1 MKLNWLFATILC
13 CCLHVTAFAET
24 EVLDFIV
31 AVVNDDVIVDSRLQR
46 EIKLIENKLQK
57 QGVILPPR
65 VDFERQVLDHMI
77 LKLLQ
82 LQLAER
88 TGVTTDDN
96 SLNEALRKIA
106 AQNGMDIKT
115 FQQTIEQGENYSFEQ
130 FREDL
135 AEDMVIG
142 RLRQRQV
149 TSRINVTQN
158 EIDNFLAN
166 QIQQGN
172 VQDEYR
178 LYHILLAL
186 PESVSPD
193 VLEAKRAKAE
203 EIVQQLRAGA
213 DFQTIAVQ
221 YSNSQT
227 ATDGG
232 DLGWRKAGEIPSL
245 FVPAL
250 TDMQVGDISELL
262 QDSNG
267 FHIIKLVDKRGTEQ
281 FLVTQTK
288 ARHILVKT
296 NELVSDFDAQQKLLR
311 LADDIMNAGADFA
324 QLARSYSEDTVS
336 ASEGG
341 EIGWKNPGDFPPE
354 FEDVLNELPIGKLS
368 QPFKTRFGWHLLQV
382 QERRERDNT
391 EAALRNK
398 ATQQIRNRKVE
409 ENLQMWLRQIRD
421 EAYVEYRL
429 PGLGD
434 SLTEVK

>member
-1 MKLNWLFATILC
+1 MKMKLLFTTVLSLC
-13 CCLHVTAFAET
+13 VNFTVDAET
-24 EVLDFIV
+24 KVLDFIV
-31 AVVNDDVIVDSRLQR
+31 AVVNDDVIVHSSLQR
-46 EIKLIENKLQK
+46 EIKLVENKLLQK
-57 QGVILPPR
+57 GVQLPPR
-65 VDFERQVLDHMI
+65 VDFERQVLDRMS

-82 LQLAER
+82 LQIAER

-106 AQNGMDIKT
+106 AQNGMDIQT
-115 FQQTIEQGENYSFEQ
+115 FQEMIEQDENYSFSQ
-130 FREDL
+130 FRQEL
-135 AEDMVIG
+135 GEDMVIG

-166 QIQQGN
+166 QVQQGN
-172 VQDEYR
+172 AQDEYL

-186 PESVSPD
+186 PEAVSP
-193 VLEAKRAKAE
+193 EEMETRRAKAQGILE
-203 EIVQQLRAGA
+203 QLQVGS

-232 DLGWRKAGEIPSL
+232 NLGWRKAGEIPSL

-250 TDMQVGDISELL
+250 AEMSVGNISKLL

-267 FHIIKLVDKRGTEQ
+267 FHIIKLADKRGTEQ
-281 FLVTQTK
+281 FLVTQTR
-288 ARHILVKT
+288 ARHILIKT
-296 NELVSDFDAQQKLLR
+296 TELVSDFDAQQKLVNLSDEI
-311 LADDIMNAGADFA
+311 LNAGADFA
-324 QLARSYSEDTVS
+324 QLARNYSEDTIS

-341 EIGWKNPGDFPPE
+341 NIGWKNPGDFPPE
-354 FEDVLNELPIGKLS
+354 FEEILNELTIGELS
-368 QPFKTRFGWHLLQV
+368 PPFKTRFGWHLLQI

-409 ENLQMWLRQIRD
+409 ESLQMWLRQIRD
-421 EAYVEYRL
+421 EAYIEYRL
-429 PGLGD
+429 PAA
-434 SLTEVK
+434 

>member
-1 MKLNWLFATILC
+1 MKIKLLLATVLSLC
-13 CCLHVTAFAET
+13 LSVAVYAET
-24 EVLDFIV
+24 EVLDYIV

-46 EIKLIENKLQK
+46 EIKLVENKLLQK
-57 QGVILPPR
+57 GVKLPPR
-65 VDFERQVLDHMI
+65 GAFERQVLDRMI
-77 LKLLQ
+77 LNLLQ
-82 LQLAER
+82 LQIAER

-106 AQNGMDIKT
+106 AQNGMDIQT
-115 FQQTIEQGENYSFEQ
+115 FQQMIEEDDNYNFEQ
-130 FREDL
+130 FREEL
-135 AEDMVIG
+135 KEDMIVG

-166 QIQQGN
+166 QVQQGN
-172 VQDEYR
+172 AQDEYL

-186 PESVSPD
+186 PEAVSPEE
-193 VLEAKRAKAE
+193 LETNRAKAE
-203 EIVQQLRAGA
+203 DILKQLQAGA

-232 DLGWRKAGEIPSL
+232 NLGWRKAGEIPSL
-245 FVPAL
+245 FAPAL
-250 TDMQVGDISELL
+250 SEMKVGDISQLL

-267 FHIIKLVDKRGTEQ
+267 FHIIKLAEKRGTEQ
-281 FLVTQTK
+281 FLVTQTR
-288 ARHILVKT
+288 ARHILIKT
-296 NELVSDFDAQQKLLR
+296 NELVSDFDAQQKLER
-311 LADDIMNAGADFA
+311 LADELLNAGADFA
-324 QLARSYSEDTVS
+324 QLARSYSEDTLS

-341 EIGWKNPGDFPPE
+341 NIGWKNPGDFPPE
-354 FEDVLNELPIGKLS
+354 FEEVLNDLAIDELS

-382 QERRERDNT
+382 EERRERDNT

-429 PGLGD
+429 P
-434 SLTEVK
+434 S

>member
-1 MKLNWLFATILC
+1 MKIKLLLATVLSLC
-13 CCLHVTAFAET
+13 LSVTVYAET
-24 EVLDFIV
+24 EVLDYIV

-46 EIKLIENKLQK
+46 EIKLVENKLLQK
-57 QGVILPPR
+57 GVKLPPR
-65 VDFERQVLDHMI
+65 VAFERQVLDRMI
-77 LKLLQ
+77 LNLLQ
-82 LQLAER
+82 LQIAER

-106 AQNGMDIKT
+106 AQNGMDIQT
-115 FQQTIEQGENYSFEQ
+115 FQQMIEEDDNYNFEQ
-130 FREDL
+130 FREEL
-135 AEDMVIG
+135 KEDMIVG

-166 QIQQGN
+166 QVQQGN
-172 VQDEYR
+172 AQDEYL

-186 PESVSPD
+186 PEAVSPEE
-193 VLEAKRAKAE
+193 LETNRTKAE
-203 EIVQQLRAGA
+203 DILKQLQAGA

-232 DLGWRKAGEIPSL
+232 NLGWRKAGEIPSL
-245 FVPAL
+245 FAPAL
-250 TDMQVGDISELL
+250 SEMKVGDISQLL

-267 FHIIKLVDKRGTEQ
+267 FHIIKLAEKRGTEQ
-281 FLVTQTK
+281 FLVTQTR
-288 ARHILVKT
+288 ARHILIKT
-296 NELVSDFDAQQKLLR
+296 NELVSDFDAQQKLER
-311 LADDIMNAGADFA
+311 LADELLNAGADFA
-324 QLARSYSEDTVS
+324 QLARSYSEDTLS

-341 EIGWKNPGDFPPE
+341 NIGWKNPGDFPPE
-354 FEDVLNELPIGKLS
+354 FEEVLNDLAIDELS

-382 QERRERDNT
+382 EERRERDNT

-421 EAYVEYRL
+421 EAYIEYRL
-429 PGLGD
+429 P
-434 SLTEVK
+434 S